1 MNAREIL
8 KDRQGIVRSVTPDTS
23 VFEAIKAMDR
33 FKVGALMVIDK
44 GKLVGIISERDY
56 TRKVVLKDLS
66 SKSTKVSEIMTRKV
80 TQVDPKANLEKCM
93 NVMGNNRVR
102 HLPVVEKGKVLG
114 VISSTDL
121 LLLTVSQ
128 KDHVIEQLERY
139 IAPGL

>member
-8 KDRQGIVRSVTPDTS
+8 KDRQGIIRSATPDTT

-56 TRKVVLKDLS
+56 TRKVVLKNRS

-80 TQVDPKANLEKCM
+80 TQVDPEANLEKCM

-128 KDHVIEQLERY
+128 KDHIIEQLERY
-139 IAPGL
+139 IAPGF

>member
-8 KDRQGIVRSVTPDTS
+8 KDRQGIIRSATPDTT
-23 VFEAIKAMDR
+23 VFEAIRAMDR

-56 TRKVVLKDLS
+56 TRKVVLKDRS
-66 SKSTKVSEIMTRKV
+66 SKSTKVSEIMSHKV
-80 TQVDPKANLEKCM
+80 TQVDPEANLEKCM

-128 KDHVIEQLERY
+128 KDHIIEQLERY
-139 IAPGL
+139 IAPGF